1 MFVQYSVLQNIAQ
14 CAKMST
20 TKGEHAKNE
29 REKEKMTRCVKCEV
43 VETYYG
49 FTITREEDK
58 KFDPFTFETYGRAT
72 VFYVVNDGEDMLES
86 FKTLKDAKKWIEKI
100 L

>member
-1 MFVQYSVLQNIAQ
+1 
-14 CAKMST
+14 
-20 TKGEHAKNE
+20 
-29 REKEKMTRCVKCEV
+29 MTRCIKCEI

-58 KFDPFTFETYGRAT
+58 KVDIFTNETYGRTT
-72 VFYVVNDGEDMLES
+72 VFYTVYEDVENGDMLES
-86 FKTLKDAKKWIEKI
+86 FKTLKEAKKWIEKI